1 MSKDEEQ
8 TTTDAVI
15 AMIEAMSV
23 LRKSMNKKQEIDAL
37 RRPWDILEREVLS
50 LIDVCDAEM
59 LMHFPELLEAE
70 STAILDALPS
80 KLPGPLGLSSKDVR
94 RLSNVL
100 PAPILARGASKGI
113 MPGYNTATLLAFRPG
128 DEDWTQYI
136 EKEVASKVL
145 LCGPIGHIL
154 WDPKYLQSLDP
165 ERVERVLKVQIN
177 NFPEK
182 MGRLMTEMFFFE
194 GSRCHDALIALFVA
208 GIKPVPEVRGRNH
221 DFIKLLDQM
230 NSSHGTLDII
240 RKNPSLRDV
249 LAKVC
254 TADPDSSVPAP
265 VTQEIL

>member
-100 PAPILARGASKGI
+100 PAPILARAASKGI
-113 MPGYNTATLLAFRPG
+113 MPGYNTATLLVFRPG
-128 DEDWTQYI
+128 EEDWTRYLEEEI
-136 EKEVASKVL
+136 APKVL

-165 ERVERVLKVQIN
+165 ERVARVLRVQVDH
-177 NFPEK
+177 FPEK
-182 MGRLMTEMFFFE
+182 LGRLMTEMFFFE
-194 GSRCHDALIALFVA
+194 HSECCDTLVALFIA
-208 GIKPVPEVRGRNH
+208 GIKPTSEVRARNERVAE
-221 DFIKLLDQM
+221 LLAQM
-230 NSSHGTLDII
+230 TSNHGALEIL
-240 RKNPSLRDV
+240 RQNPCLEDV
-249 LAKVC
+249 LARAC
-254 TADPDSSVPAP
+254 TPDPNSDVTPP
-265 VTQEIL
+265 VTEEIL